1 MNVFILRISNVK
13 ILLYIL
19 LLFFSRSIIAQ
30 EPVLIKNGERFVP
43 ELVERFLHSLNNQ
56 NDYVISFRVKFTDRT
71 DEKSDYFV
79 LTRKGMKLSAYN
91 YEEKSRKLDPLK
103 LSDESLQLVW
113 DTFIHN
119 DLYLMKNETD
129 VSVFCSGKY
138 RIYNSVTYEF
148 VLLTKGEMKKLS
160 YYDPEYYDNLC
171 YGMAERQKIINSVAV
186 ITHVLTQ

>member
-1 MNVFILRISNVK
+1 VIGIKKNAAWTFFILRISNVK
-13 ILLYIL
+13 ILSYIL
-19 LLFFSRSIIAQ
+19 LLFFSRSVIAQ
-30 EPVLIKNGERFVP
+30 EPVLIKNGKSFVP
-43 ELVERFLHSLNNQ
+43 ELVERFLHTLNNQ

-79 LTRKGMKLSAYN
+79 LARNGMKLSAFN
-91 YEEKSRKLDPLK
+91 YEEKSRKLDSLK

-119 DLYLMKNETD
+119 DLYSMKNETD

-138 RIYNSVTYEF
+138 RIYNSITYEF

-160 YYDPEYYDNLC
+160 YYDPE
-171 YGMAERQKIINSVAV
+171 RQKIINSVAV